1 MEKTNET
8 MQDFLVKE
16 IETAAA
22 NKGLPTMK
30 FEEGKPITVI
40 IDAANPWDERTQE
53 DDSGKEV
60 TKRIIPVMHDG
71 ERKNWWLNIK
81 NPIYK
86 EVCEQCLNGNR
97 TVKVFR
103 TGQNNDTRYTLVKE

>member
-1 MEKTNET
+1 MEQTNET
-8 MQDFLVKE
+8 MQEFLVKE
-16 IETAAA
+16 IETATAT
-22 NKGLPTMK
+22 KGLATMK
-30 FEEGKPITVI
+30 FEEGKSITVI
-40 IDAANPWDERTQE
+40 LDASEPWEEYTQA
-53 DDSGKEV
+53 DDTGKEV

-103 TGQNNDTRYTLVKE
+103 TGKNNDTRYNLVKE